1 MAHCGIHH
9 PMKLHNASGNL
20 AALIAAGLFG
30 ASVVATRV
38 AVQEIPPLNLAI
50 LRFGQGGLILFL
62 CLFFGARNLLKVKQ
76 HDLPFLV
83 LLGAILF
90 AIFPVTFNISLRFTE
105 ASRGALMLATMPIWS
120 AWIARV
126 ARKERLNPR
135 QIAGILFTFTGVGIV
150 LAERGLNWQGSAFA
164 LAGDGLMLLTALCGA
179 IYGVLAQRMLARY
192 SALAVTM
199 YAMLFGTFLLF
210 PAALLEG
217 LPQTFIRIDGKI
229 AILILFLGIF
239 GGALAFYLWTFALT
253 RLTPTLLSE
262 ILGSQHVL
270 GGLCGLFCYVADP
283 GHIVHAGTDPFVKF
297 GELDNHRSQR
307 VELLLETF
315 TRAGINTEIPMDIQV
330 AMWMKFLFITVWSGI
345 GAVTRSPVGIWRS
358 LPETRQMAKQGL
370 LEIIAV
376 AKSRNI
382 SLPVEALQTAMV
394 MYDGLAPQSTSS
406 LQRDIMDKRPSE
418 LEAQI
423 GAVVR
428 FGKESNVTTPQHTFI
443 YQSLLPM
450 ELQARGQLQVNE

>member
-1 MAHCGIHH
+1 MTHCGIHC

-20 AALIAAGLFG
+20 AAFIAAGLFG

-90 AIFPVTFNISLRFTE
+90 AMFPVTFNISLRFTE

-192 SALAVTM
+192 SALVVTM

-210 PAALLEG
+210 PAAILEG
-217 LPQTFIRIDGKI
+217 FPQTFIRIDGKI
-229 AILILFLGIF
+229 AILILFLGVF

-253 RLTPTLLSE
+253 RLTPTQVAVYVNVNPLVA
-262 ILGSQHVL
+262 IVL
-270 GGLCGLFCYVADP
+270 GAALLTEKLTGVFVVGFVAVVVGVLFVNWP
-283 GHIVHAGTDPFVKF
+283 RG
-297 GELDNHRSQR
+297 
-307 VELLLETF
+307 VE
-315 TRAGINTEIPMDIQV
+315 
-330 AMWMKFLFITVWSGI
+330 
-345 GAVTRSPVGIWRS
+345 
-358 LPETRQMAKQGL
+358 
-370 LEIIAV
+370 
-376 AKSRNI
+376 
-382 SLPVEALQTAMV
+382 
-394 MYDGLAPQSTSS
+394 
-406 LQRDIMDKRPSE
+406 SE
-418 LEAQI
+418 LHFSE
-423 GAVVR
+423 
-428 FGKESNVTTPQHTFI
+428 E
-443 YQSLLPM
+443 
-450 ELQARGQLQVNE
+450 